1 MTGELGLVHVERRRE
16 NLDVHLGFEL
26 GVDDEILIVLIG
38 VGMNSRDVVLSGHK
52 GEVIGNALNRRN
64 DRLHVRVG
72 NSVNLLDEHTT
83 VQNLAGDH
91 VLHHVELII
100 VRGSVHRLD
109 NLRNQVG
116 DTVPR
121 QERLTERVVL
131 NGVLVE
137 LLVVQNVERRA
148 NVGNDALRELALGD
162 VGVVLLS
169 LGKLHENLFD
179 VLTELEH
186 TFLKGSPRIV
196 IELGGHNNATD
207 TVDKGVDELI
217 LEGDVIHDDSA
228 NLANAV
234 SVGGSNGDIVLIV
247 HGSAV
252 ADSVQHV
259 HAAVGQSDQ
268 SGLIRH
274 SFILLSN
281 TLFRREQVFE
291 ADRLCSLFR
300 FIIRIRRFRF
310 LRYNGRGHKP
320 FSIISRK
327 LVITPLQVIE
337 VRFANNVGSLRG

>member
-1 MTGELGLVHVERRRE
+1 MAGELGLVHVERRRE

-26 GVDDEILIVLIG
+26 GVDDEILIVLIC
-38 VGMNSRDVVLSGHK
+38 VGMDASDVVLRGHK

-91 VLHHVELII
+91 VLHNVELVI
-100 VRGSVHRLD
+100 VRGGVHRFD

-116 DTVPR
+116 DAVPR
-121 QERLTERVVL
+121 QERLAERVVL

-137 LLVVQNVERRA
+137 LLVVQDVERRA
-148 NVGNDALRELALGD
+148 DVGNDTLCELALGYA
-162 VGVVLLS
+162 GVVLLS
-169 LGKLHENLFD
+169 LGKLHENLFN
-179 VLTELEH
+179 VLTKLEH

-196 IELGGHNNATD
+196 IELGGHNDATD
-207 TVDKGVDELI
+207 AVDEGVDELI
-217 LEGDVIHDDSA
+217 LKSDVIHDDSA

-234 SVGGSNGDIVLIV
+234 SVRGCNGDVVLIV

-281 TLFRREQVFE
+281 TLFRREQVIE

-300 FIIRIRRFRF
+300 FINWIRRFRF
-310 LRYNGRGHKP
+310 WLYNGRGHKP

-337 VRFANNVGSLRG
+337 VRFANNVGRLRG